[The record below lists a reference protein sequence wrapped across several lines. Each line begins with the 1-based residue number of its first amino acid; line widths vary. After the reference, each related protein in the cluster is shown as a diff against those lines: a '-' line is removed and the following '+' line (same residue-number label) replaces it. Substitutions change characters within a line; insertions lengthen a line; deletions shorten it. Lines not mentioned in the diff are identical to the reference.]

1 MKQLYSLLVI
11 FCMLFGISG
20 SLRAQTPE
28 EIRVDLELFY
38 GNALVFPIGE
48 LDLTNTGEIPPFFN
62 LEVQSFLENAV
73 RIKLELQV
81 LVNGTQIIR
90 SESNAFELPVNAF
103 IVANSQTLSM
113 GIPLFDSQGNPQT
126 VELTIDDND
135 IDYDAVEN
143 LENAILNTGFL
154 PAGTYVFQ
162 MSAILVDEG
171 NRRIEDSDSDDNT
184 LFISNPTSIEQQ
196 FPGRSV
202 SENII
207 EEINT
212 IFPYFQWYADAV
224 PGSVTF
230 NFYVY
235 EKQPEDLNIQD
246 VLSHQPILHIQNYQN
261 SFIQYPTDTNP
272 VLNSGQVVGPV
283 RLLENGKTYY
293 WQVES
298 VIPTATNNIV
308 LKSDIFRFKV
318 ADDVQGINYSP
329 QIVTFLRQILGP
341 DYEGAL
347 QSLLENGFEPNGTI
361 TMDGS
366 AVEINQLLLLISQFQ
381 SGKLKLKKVEV
392 Y

>member
-1 MKQLYSLLVI
+1 MKRLYSLLVI

-20 SLRAQTPE
+20 SLQAQLPDVT
-28 EIRVDLELFY
+28 VDLSLINPEAIIFTA
-38 GNALVFPIGE
+38 GD
-48 LDLTNTGEIPPFFN
+48 LDLTNSGDIPPFFN
-62 LEVQSFLENAV
+62 LTVTSNTESTL
-73 RIKLELQV
+73 RIKLELRVLANGVQIV
-81 LVNGTQIIR
+81 RGESNEIDLPPGIVIVTNSQLLSMGVPLVNG
-90 SESNAFELPVNAF
+90 
-103 IVANSQTLSM
+103 QTL
-113 GIPLFDSQGNPQT
+113 
-126 VELTIDDND
+126 ELDIDDND
-135 IDYDAVEN
+135 IDYNAVDN
-143 LENAILNTGFL
+143 LEEAILNTGFL
-154 PAGTYVFQ
+154 PAGQYDFL
-162 MSAILVDEG
+162 MSAILV
-171 NRRIEDSDSDDNT
+171 SDGSVIGDDNPDHT

-202 SENII
+202 SESII

-235 EKQPEDLNIQD
+235 EKQPEDFNIQD

-272 VLNSGQVVGPV
+272 VLSSGQVVGPV

-308 LKSDIFRFKV
+308 LQSDIFRFKV

-366 AVEINQLLLLISQFQ
+366 TVEINQLLLLISQFQ